1 MIIFY
6 VYNVNFCKKVLTKS
20 QKCEAQLIRY
30 THLIG
35 GFTVQKYCN
44 IVKNKLNTL
53 ISDMEKNISDFV
65 VDPKRDFVRKS
76 ELSFSKTLRFILG
89 MGSQTLGKELVEF
102 YDYDSK
108 MVSVSAIVQRRAK
121 ILPAAFQ
128 YLFHKFNETFSQTSF
143 FHGYRLYAVDG
154 SDIHIPTDPDDKD
167 TFYRANNEVKGYNLM
182 HLNALYDI
190 MNRRYIDSVLQD
202 SRNENEHSALIS
214 MLENIGHESI
224 IVADRGYESYNT
236 IAHLENNGLKY
247 VMRIKT
253 SGGIAHKF
261 NIPHNEKADFTANI
275 IITRRQTNEV
285 KANPELYRYLPHSS
299 NFDFLPKESKDTYPL
314 KFRIIRLKIS
324 EDNYETIVTNLC
336 DDEFSAEDIKMIYK
350 MRWGIETSFR
360 ELKYHVGL
368 IAFHSKKKDCVIQ
381 EIFASLIM
389 YNFSMLITENIT
401 IDDDKHNDYRYKI
414 NYAFAIHICIKFFRS
429 AHANPFLLEELIA
442 RNKCPVRPD
451 RIADRKTRYH
461 SAIPFNYRLS

>member
-1 MIIFY
+1 MQ
-6 VYNVNFCKKVLTKS
+6 N
-20 QKCEAQLIRY
+20 
-30 THLIG
+30 
-35 GFTVQKYCN
+35 YCN
-44 IVKNKLNTL
+44 IVKNKLNML
-53 ISDMEKNISDFV
+53 IRSMEKNVSDFV

-76 ELSFSKTLRFILG
+76 ELSFSKTMRFILG
-89 MGSQTLGKELVEF
+89 MGSQTLGKELMDF
-102 YDYDSK
+102 YDFDPK
-108 MVSVSAIVQRRAK
+108 MVSVSAVVQRRSK

-154 SDIHIPTDPDDKD
+154 SDIHIPTAPDDKD
-167 TFYRANNEVKGYNLM
+167 TFYRANIDVKGYNLM

-190 MNRRYIDSVLQD
+190 MNQRYMNAVLQD

-214 MLENIGHESI
+214 MLENIGHDSI

-236 IAHLENNGLKY
+236 IAHLENKGLKY
-247 VMRIKT
+247 VIRIKT
-253 SGGIAHKF
+253 SGGIAQKF
-261 NIPHNEKADFTANI
+261 NIPHDKETDFSANI
-275 IITRRQTNEV
+275 LLTRRHTNEV
-285 KANPELYRYLPHSS
+285 KANPKLYRYLPASS
-299 NFDFLPKESKDTYPL
+299 TFDFLPKESKDTYPL

-324 EDNYETIVTNLC
+324 ENNYETIVTNLY

-389 YNFSMLITENIT
+389 YNFSMLITENIL
-401 IDDDKHNDYRYKI
+401 IDNNKHNKYRSKV
-414 NYAFAIHICIKFFRS
+414 NYAVAIHICITFYRCNNVSPSHLRK
-429 AHANPFLLEELIA
+429 LIA
-442 RNKCPVRPD
+442 RNKCPVRHN
-451 RIADRKTRYH
+451 RNALRKTRYH

>member
-1 MIIFY
+1 
-6 VYNVNFCKKVLTKS
+6 
-20 QKCEAQLIRY
+20 
-30 THLIG
+30 
-35 GFTVQKYCN
+35 
-44 IVKNKLNTL
+44 
-53 ISDMEKNISDFV
+53 MEKNVSAYV
-65 VDPKRDFVRKS
+65 ADPNRDFVRKS
-76 ELSFSKTLRFILG
+76 ELSFSKTMRFILG
-89 MGSQTLGKELVEF
+89 MGSHTLGKELMEF
-102 YDYDSK
+102 YDYDPK
-108 MVSVSAIVQRRAK
+108 MVSAVVQRRSK
-121 ILPAAFQ
+121 ILPAAFR
-128 YLFHKFNETFSQTSF
+128 YLFHKFNEAFSQTNF

-154 SDIHIPTDPDDKD
+154 SDIHIPTIPDDKE
-167 TFYRANNEVKGYNLM
+167 TFYRANDDAKGYNLM
-182 HLNALYDI
+182 HLNALYDL
-190 MNRRYIDSVLQD
+190 MNRRYIDAVLQD

-214 MLENIGHESI
+214 MVKNIKCDSI
-224 IVADRGYESYNT
+224 IVADRGYEAYNN

-247 VMRIKT
+247 VIRIKT
-253 SGGIAHKF
+253 TSGIARKF
-261 NIPHNEKADFTANI
+261 NIPADKETDFTADI
-275 IITRRQTNEV
+275 LLTRRQTNEV
-285 KANPELYRYLPHSS
+285 KDNPDIYRFLAS
-299 NFDFLPKESKDTYPL
+299 NSTFDFLPKGSKDTYPM
-314 KFRIIRLKIS
+314 KFRIVRIRIS
-324 EDNYETIVTNLC
+324 EGLYETLITNLWGN
-336 DDEFSAEDIKMIYK
+336 EFSVDDIKKIYK

-389 YNFSMLITENIT
+389 YNFSMLITENIV